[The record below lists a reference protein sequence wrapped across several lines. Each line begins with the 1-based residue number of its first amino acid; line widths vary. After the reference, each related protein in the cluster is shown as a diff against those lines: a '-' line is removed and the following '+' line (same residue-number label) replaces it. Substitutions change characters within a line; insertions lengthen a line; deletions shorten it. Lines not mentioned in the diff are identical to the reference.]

1 MPRKINNQDT
11 SLVQVYER
19 EYTKGVRFYLHYS
32 IGGQQIRELLKNI
45 PLVSKKDRIAYR
57 ESKLIAESIAA
68 ERMEE
73 IRKGQLGLTNR
84 HANVLITDWMNH
96 CADKAEKHAI
106 SGGSRHTWARPRLRR
121 TRYRR
126 SGKPCSY

>member
-32 IGGQQIRELLKNI
+32 IDGQQIRELLKNI

-73 IRKGQLGLTNR
+73 IRKG
-84 HANVLITDWMNH
+84 
-96 CADKAEKHAI
+96 
-106 SGGSRHTWARPRLRR
+106 P
-121 TRYRR
+121 
-126 SGKPCSY
+126 